1 MSELLL
7 EKVEDLIFNKKLDT
21 LRLFTIFNKKQ
32 VKLQMKNIHIILIG
46 GTDRTEATTPM
57 EMV

>member
-1 MSELLL
+1 MD
-7 EKVEDLIFNKKLDT
+7 KKNKIKFDF
-21 LRLFTIFNKKQ
+21 LRYIHIFNKKQ
-32 VKLQMKNIHIILIG
+32 IKLQMKNIHIILIG

>member
-1 MSELLL
+1 L
-7 EKVEDLIFNKKLDT
+7 DLIFKIKFDFLRYIGIFNKK
-21 LRLFTIFNKKQ
+21 RI
-32 VKLQMKNIHIILIG
+32 KLQMKTLHIILIG